1 MNLKGSVFGALVVL
15 GLAACQQVQPPADST
30 ETGAVRLLQ
39 VTPSSVLLTHE
50 GQQREL
56 TVRAFDAEGREVP
69 TDALELEWSN
79 SDADAI
85 RLAPSGSV
93 ATVAAEVFLGSSSI
107 TVRLRS
113 DPDVAAPIVH
123 VVDARLHDDVEPIAD
138 ARIVFPLVNAPTGA
152 GPDQLPDIALVG
164 PEVMVGTFSEREV
177 ADLYELDPLTAELRY
192 PVVLRGEAPDL
203 GTQLLASEGG
213 GFAGVVVARETRGGF
228 SLVQLRPVAPANV
241 FHDLEVAYTARK
253 SSEIDVGQRA
263 DGTPHPRETLQQQNV
278 LGIIDA
284 CSVEGSVGS
293 FSLVPTFEVQ
303 ADIDGV
309 LEIRDGDPV
318 PERFML
324 LVAVNAELRLET
336 GLELD
341 GTMQGKIE
349 CELGLA
355 KLDLP
360 FPGYLAPFFSARAVL
375 DSVTSVTVEVTDGP
389 HMTSTAKAALS
400 GSVLVG
406 FDYLSGEVVDLS
418 DVAPPSI
425 TLEEVVFVANPGT
438 DGGVVDFR
446 LGSYLKITPGVAV
459 GGAPAK
465 VLDELGRVVPPGTG
479 LFDYLAEKLRQAI
492 DVTFIDMAELEF
504 GPELQAT
511 WMGNL
516 AVLDNRG
523 STSYGGSNLRV
534 TSAIKSDTL
543 NFIADYLGLSAL
555 PRLDLPTIVI
565 PGMSFFRPFAPG
577 SIEVTTKTRSG
588 PVGQG
593 EVVAVRA
600 GETID
605 VFASGAYTFAL
616 APLVDAPLEYGE
628 VWLDHVRFVDE
639 LAVGLDN
646 VLAGIITISEE
657 MCGEGP
663 FQLAILGYNRMF
675 TVETAG
681 YMGAITLECQ
691 ESGVALSPKDLWFGA
706 QVNESVQA
714 TFTLTNLDEP
724 DGDLVH
730 YDVVTDGDW
739 LSLMGPASG
748 TIAAGDSVT
757 LGMSGQ
763 CPAEPDFLAGSFI
776 FTFVREDAEGELF
789 PLTDN
794 APASMPIFL
803 QCVEKKEKDDDPDD
817 MGVGTSFGDP
827 WLDTP
832 DGYFYGFQAVGD
844 YILVASTE
852 PSDPFEVQ
860 VRYRPFPGNWSAN
873 DALAMRVL
881 NSVVNIYA
889 TDEGTLEVFIDGTQ
903 VSEGSHAL
911 SGGGSVSFG
920 GTSAAVTWPDLTQV
934 SASLH
939 RETIG
944 ALTVVLPPSRR
955 GKVEGLMGN
964 FDGDPGNDI
973 RIRDG
978 AVLLDPTD
986 EELYQDYRW
995 SWRVP
1000 VGSAESLFVQG
1011 PEYWDPL
1018 YPTDIVRLEDLD
1030 PDAVRWAAG
1039 ICTELGIVD
1048 QNVLRSCIFDVALT
1062 GDEGWATVAAGVDP
1076 SILGVSVTPQLSYV
1090 VTGGSRQFGAVVSG
1104 TSNREIV
1111 WSATG
1116 GTITP
1121 DTPNIMTF
1129 TAPLAPGE
1137 YTITARLAE
1146 EGTIE
1151 QTVTVFVVEPRA
1163 VDLGVGR
1170 VLAAGGSHSLAVIE
1184 GGTVVAWGRN
1194 LRGQLGDGTTTDRS
1208 LPVEVEGLQGV
1219 TAVVGGA
1226 AHSLALLDDGTVW
1239 AWGSNMRGELGT
1251 GDYAQRVVP
1260 VQVTGVDD
1268 VVMIADGG
1276 ESSFALK
1283 RDGTLWAWG
1292 ENWAGQLGVSVS
1304 GTEVLEPARV
1314 MDVSGLVAVAGSYDH
1329 TLALTDTGRVWAW
1342 GSNSAGQLGSGNTLS
1357 SSVPREIPT
1366 LDGVTAIAAGYQV
1379 SLALRADGS
1388 VWTWGNNANGLLGTG
1403 DTGDVRVPTRVLEL
1417 SDVVAI
1423 AAGDNFRLALKQGGT
1438 VWGWGINGWGQ
1449 LGNGSSTNSSLPV
1462 QVAHID
1468 DATAIVAGGHHGF
1481 AIREDGLVWAWGS
1494 NASGQLGNGSA
1505 GSGNRYYWP
1514 SPVYSTRTTE
1524 LDRVVALEAG
1534 MALREDGSL
1543 WSWGFNTRGELGV
1556 GHSVTSNVA
1565 MQTLNVRDPI
1575 AFAAGQ
1581 SHALALLED
1590 GTVWAWGWERYGQLG
1605 NDVSTNTHRSVPLP
1619 VHDLSEVVSIAAG
1632 ANFNLALKKDGTVWS
1647 WGWNANGEL
1656 GVGDTTHRSLPVQV
1670 LGPEGEGHLSG
1681 AVAISAGNIR
1691 SFAITDDGTLW
1702 AWGGGTSSSVP
1713 VVAATLPGD
1722 IDLLAD
1728 LVGLSHGDDHSLALL
1743 LDGAVWAWGA
1753 NGRGQL
1759 GDGTTTGKSQAV
1771 RVRLSSDELL
1781 EDATGI
1787 ATGRLHSMAVREDGS
1802 LWAWGFNLYGQLG
1815 NGTDT
1820 NSNATPGP
1828 VQELGGVRG
1837 AAAAGDTSFALL
1849 ADGTVWAWGRN
1860 DSGAIGDGTFEQ
1872 RNVPV
1877 QVLARVPLTVSV
1889 AAGGVGAESLTGAM
1903 HGARE
1908 PLSPSETPRYAADTL
1923 ALRVSAH
1930 GSNPATL
1937 EAREGDA
1944 NVVVL
1949 RSSLRAPAESGDVV
1963 VRSVTL
1969 EALAAG
1975 GGVAH
1980 PGDLV
1985 SGVKVYLTNGSE
1997 AAHPVGAPVATGA
2010 AFDASSRMVLRFDEP
2025 ARVRAGETFGLV
2037 IALDMGRQTS
2047 LRLGAGAS
2055 LLALLLWSPLL
2066 LRARRAGTMRRTRA
2080 LLGALLVA
2088 AMLSACAQTHTVSP
2102 PAPREVQVVLAG
2114 IEATAQDSRAGAAV
2128 TGLPV
2133 MGARVSVVP

>member
-15 GLAACQQVQPPADST
+15 GLTACQQVQPPPDST
-30 ETGAVRLLQ
+30 ETGAVRSLQ

-69 TDALELEWSN
+69 ADALELEWSN

-85 RLAPSGSV
+85 RLAPSGRV

-113 DPDVAAPIVH
+113 DADVAAPVVH
-123 VVDARLHDDVEPIAD
+123 VVDARLHDGVELVAD
-138 ARIVFPLVNAPTGA
+138 AQIVFPPMNAPAGA
-152 GPDQLPDIALVG
+152 GSNQLPDIALVG
-164 PEVMVGTFSEREV
+164 TEVMVGTFSEREV
-177 ADLYELDPLTAELRY
+177 ADLYEHDPLTAELRY
-192 PVVLRGEAPDL
+192 PVVLRGEAPEL
-203 GTQLLASEGG
+203 GTPLIASEGG

-228 SLVQLRPVAPANV
+228 SLVQLRPVAPASV
-241 FHDLEVAYTARK
+241 FHDLEVAHSSRQT
-253 SSEIDVGQRA
+253 SEIAVGQRA
-263 DGTPHPRETLQQQNV
+263 HGTPSSRETLQQQSAR
-278 LGIIDA
+278 GILDA

-324 LVAVNAELRLET
+324 LVAVNAELRLEA
-336 GLELD
+336 GLELG

-389 HMTSTAKAALS
+389 HMTSTAEAALS

-406 FDYLSGEVVDLS
+406 FDYLSGEAVDLS
-418 DVAPPSI
+418 DVPAPSI
-425 TLEEVVFVANPGT
+425 TLEEPVFVANPGT
-438 DGGVVDFR
+438 GGGVVDFR
-446 LGSYLKITPGVAV
+446 LGSYLKITPGVAI

-663 FQLAILGYNRMF
+663 FSLAILGYNRMF

-706 QVNESVQA
+706 QVKESVEA
-714 TFTLTNLDEP
+714 TFSLTNVDEQG
-724 DGDLVH
+724 GDRVH

-739 LSLMGPASG
+739 LNLLGDPAG

-757 LGMSGQ
+757 LGMSGL
-763 CPAEPDFLAGSFI
+763 CPDEPTYLAGGFG
-776 FTFVREDAEGELF
+776 FTFVREDAEGELY

-803 QCVEKKEKDDDPDD
+803 QCFEKKEKDDDPDE
-817 MGVGTSFGDP
+817 MGIGTSFGDP

-832 DGYFYGFQAVGD
+832 DGFFYGFQAVGD

-852 PSDPFEVQ
+852 PSDPFKVQ

-920 GTSAAVTWPDLTQV
+920 GTSAAVSWPDLTQV

-1000 VGSAESLFVQG
+1000 VGSAESLFEQG
-1011 PEYWDPL
+1011 PDYWDPL

-1129 TAPLAPGE
+1129 TAPLAPGA
-1137 YTITARLAE
+1137 YTVTARLAE
-1146 EGTIE
+1146 DGTIE
-1151 QTVTVFVVEPRA
+1151 QAVTVIVVEPRA
-1163 VDLGVGR
+1163 MDLGLGR
-1170 VLAAGGSHSLAVIE
+1170 VLAAGGSHSLAVTD

-1194 LRGQLGDGTTTDRS
+1194 MRGQLGDGTTTDRS

-1219 TAVVGGA
+1219 TAVVGGG

-1251 GDYAQRVVP
+1251 GDYAHRYAP

-1292 ENWAGQLGVSVS
+1292 DNWAGQLGVSVS

-1379 SLALRADGS
+1379 SLALKADGS
-1388 VWTWGNNANGLLGTG
+1388 VWTWGSNADGLLGTG
-1403 DTGDVRVPTRVLEL
+1403 DTGDVRVPTRVMGL

-1449 LGNGSSTNSSLPV
+1449 LGNGSSTHSSLPV

-1468 DATAIVAGGHHGF
+1468 DATAIVADGSHSF
-1481 AIREDGLVWAWGS
+1481 AIREDGVVWAWGS

-1543 WSWGFNTRGELGV
+1543 WSWGFNARGELGV
-1556 GHSVTSNVA
+1556 GHSVNSNVA
-1565 MQTLNVRDPI
+1565 MQTLNLRDPI
-1575 AFAAGQ
+1575 AFASGQ
-1581 SHALALLED
+1581 SHALALLEV
-1590 GTVWAWGWERYGQLG
+1590 GTVWAWGHNVYGQIGDGTTTDRLA
-1605 NDVSTNTHRSVPLP
+1605 P
-1619 VHDLSEVVSIAAG
+1619 VQVHGLNEVVDIAAG
-1632 ANFNLALKKDGTVWS
+1632 GHYNLALRSDGTVWS
-1647 WGWNANGEL
+1647 WGWNSNGEL
-1656 GVGDTTHRSLPVQV
+1656 GIGSTTHQSLPVQV
-1670 LGPEGEGHLSG
+1670 LGPEGVGHLSG
-1681 AVAISAGNIR
+1681 VVAIGAGNTR
-1691 SFAITDDGTLW
+1691 SFAVTDDGTLW

-1713 VVAATLPGD
+1713 IEATSMPD
-1722 IDLLAD
+1722 DVDLLDD
-1728 LVGLSHGDDHSLALL
+1728 LVGFSHGDVHSLALL
-1743 LDGAVWAWGA
+1743 RDGAVWAWGG
-1753 NGRGQL
+1753 NVRGQL

-1787 ATGRLHSMAVREDGS
+1787 ATGRLHSMAIREDGS

-1820 NSNATPGP
+1820 NINATPGP
-1828 VQELGGVRG
+1828 VQDLGGVHG

-1849 ADGTVWAWGRN
+1849 ADGTVRGWGSN
-1860 DSGAIGDGTFEQ
+1860 FGGAIGDGTFEHSS
-1872 RNVPV
+1872 VPV

-1889 AAGGVGAESLTGAM
+1889 AAGGIGAESLTGAM

-1908 PLSPSETPRYAADTL
+1908 PLSPSETPRHAADAL
-1923 ALRVSAH
+1923 ALQVSAH

-1937 EAREGDA
+1937 EVREGDA

-1949 RSSLRAPAESGDVV
+1949 RSSVRAPVESGGVV

-1969 EALAAG
+1969 EALVAG
-1975 GGVAH
+1975 GGAAH

-1985 SGVKVYLTNGSE
+1985 SGVDVYLTYGSE

-2010 AFDASSRMVLRFDEP
+2010 AFDAAGRMVLRFDEP
-2025 ARVRAGETFGLV
+2025 ARLRAGEAFGLV
-2037 IALDMGRQTS
+2037 ITLDMGRQTS
-2047 LRLGAGAS
+2047 LRPGVGAS

-2066 LRARRAGTMRRTRA
+2066 LRARRARALRRTRA

-2088 AMLSACAQTHTVSP
+2088 AMLSACAQTYTVSP
-2102 PAPREVQVVLAG
+2102 PAVRQVQAVLTG
-2114 IEATAQDSRAGAAV
+2114 IEATAQDSRSEAVV